1 MTYDVSGNSLDG
13 EVPDM
18 CGAPGITYLFLHKNK
33 LTGALPDLSCMTGL
47 YEVDVSENGL
57 TSLAG
62 DWLGGSPKLQHFNAE
77 RNQLTGAPPSS
88 LCGTFSKTL
97 YLGHN
102 AWRGSVPESIGDC
115 PGLEVLDL
123 TVDEA
128 SVDDGSAAGT
138 MPSSAAFAKLTK
150 LTTLSLSVGLFFIFI
165 LLLRAI

>member
-18 CGAPGITYLFLHKNK
+18 CGAPGIRYLFLHKNK
-33 LTGALPDLSCMTGL
+33 LTGALPDLSCMTDL
-47 YEVDVSENGL
+47 YEVND
-57 TSLAG
+57 G

-77 RNQLTGAPPSS
+77 RNQLTGAPPTS
-88 LCGTFSKTL
+88 LCGAYSRTL

-150 LTTLSLSVGLFFIFI
+150 LTTLALSVSFFFLFS
-165 LLLRAI
+165 

>member
-1 MTYDVSGNSLDG
+1 LTYDVSGNSLDG

-47 YEVDVSENGL
+47 YEVNVSENGL

-88 LCGTFSKTL
+88 LCGTLSKTL
-97 YLGHN
+97 YPRAQRLARERTREHRRLSRAGGFGPH
-102 AWRGSVPESIGDC
+102 RGRG
-115 PGLEVLDL
+115 
-123 TVDEA
+123 
-128 SVDDGSAAGT
+128 
-138 MPSSAAFAKLTK
+138 
-150 LTTLSLSVGLFFIFI
+150 VG
-165 LLLRAI
+165 

>member
-1 MTYDVSGNSLDG
+1 LTYDVSDNALDG

-18 CGAPGITYLFLHKNK
+18 CGAPGIRYLYLHKNK
-33 LTGALPDLSCMTGL
+33 LNGALPDLSCMTDL
-47 YEVDVSENGL
+47 YEVNVSENGL
-57 TSLAG
+57 TSLEG

-150 LTTLSLSVGLFFIFI
+150 LTTLALSVSIFLF
-165 LLLRAI
+165 LLRQLE